1 MTTPD
6 QDQDAVRGT
15 GSGAGGAPE
24 AVLVAGRVSG
34 AFAADGVA
42 RFLGVPYARAPFG
55 PRRFRAPEPV
65 EPWEGVRKATEF
77 GPTAPKR
84 PYAPPLDALLPDPA
98 VEGDECLNVNVWAP
112 WGPEGPEGSEGPEGP
127 TAGKEGGTGAGPVQ
141 GVCGRPVM
149 VWIHG
154 GSLLHGSNAVPV
166 YDGTAFARDGV
177 VLVSVNYR
185 LGVEGFGFFPDAPAN
200 LGLRDQ
206 IAALAWVRENIAA
219 FGGDPGR
226 VTVFGESAG
235 AISIAALLA
244 SPLARG
250 LFRRAV
256 VQSGAPMAL
265 PPERA
270 RRTTEAIAKRLGVP
284 ATAEAFAAVDRELL
298 LTAQT
303 EVTAKGSPLTG
314 SGHSFQIV
322 VDGEVLP
329 RDPAEALTA
338 TGVPGGNEVRG
349 RAKAEAEAGTGTGAG
364 AGTGV
369 EAEVGSGAGRSPK
382 GVLGEA
388 AGNGP
393 GDSLPY
399 VAAGS
404 GSSRASEPGVDSA
417 GVDLLLGTT
426 TEEYRLWFVPSGLVE
441 RLSPLMLRLALWKT
455 RVPSRTARVY
465 RANRPQARPG
475 EVLGALATDKL
486 LRVPLNRMAD
496 ARLRA
501 GAAGRTFVYEFG
513 WPSPV
518 LGLGACH
525 ALELGFVFDT
535 LDTPEAEA
543 LTGPGA
549 PRELAAAVHAAWVA
563 FASDGDPGW
572 RTWDEERPVMVFGPE
587 RPSVV
592 SAPREDERRSW
603 EE

>member
-1 MTTPD
+1 MTERKAD
-6 QDQDAVRGT
+6 
-15 GSGAGGAPE
+15 APE
-24 AVLVAGRVSG
+24 AALVAGRVRG
-34 AFAADGVA
+34 VRVREGVA
-42 RFLGVPYARAPFG
+42 GFLGVPYARAPFG
-55 PRRFRAPEPV
+55 ELRFRAPEPV

-98 VEGDECLNVNVWAP
+98 VDGDDCLNVNIWAP
-112 WGPEGPEGSEGPEGP
+112 WGPSGP
-127 TAGKEGGTGAGPVQ
+127 AAGPD
-141 GVCGRPVM
+141 GAGRPVM

-185 LGVEGFGFFPDAPAN
+185 LGIEGFGVFPDAPAD

-206 IAALAWVRENIAA
+206 IAALRWVRENVAA
-219 FGGDPGR
+219 FGGDPER

-256 VQSGAPMAL
+256 VQSGAPMAVPL
-265 PPERA
+265 GRA
-270 RRTTEAIAKRLGVP
+270 RRTTEAVARRLGVP
-284 ATAEAFAAVDRELL
+284 ATAEAFAAVDRERL

-314 SGHSFQIV
+314 GGHAFRIV

-329 RDPAEALTA
+329 RDPAEAL
-338 TGVPGGNEVRG
+338 
-349 RAKAEAEAGTGTGAG
+349 
-364 AGTGV
+364 
-369 EAEVGSGAGRSPK
+369 
-382 GVLGEA
+382 A
-388 AGNGP
+388 AG
-393 GDSLPY
+393 
-399 VAAGS
+399 
-404 GSSRASEPGVDSA
+404 ESA

-426 TEEYRLWFVPSGLVE
+426 TEEYRLWFVPNGLVE
-441 RLSPLMLRLALWKT
+441 RLSPLMLRAALWRT

-486 LRVPLNRMAD
+486 LRVPLNRIAD
-496 ARLRA
+496 ARLRS
-501 GAAGRTFVYEFG
+501 GAAGRTYLYEFG

-543 LTGPGA
+543 MTGPDA
-549 PRELAAAVHAAWVA
+549 PRDLAAAMHAAWVA
-563 FASDGDPGW
+563 FAAEGDPGW
-572 RTWDEERPVMVFGPE
+572 RAWDAERPVMAFGPG
-587 RPSVV
+587 RPSLVL
-592 SAPREDERRSW
+592 APREDERRAW
-603 EE
+603 EV